1 MKVSFSAIQYWH
13 DNFLRDVD
21 VKGGLISIDDKHNM
35 KAKMTKKKVSEYIFI
50 IRDKKTLGTV
60 SFPGVRS
67 KDARRIHSN
76 NDIVNLKYKRNRIR

>member
-1 MKVSFSAIQYWH
+1 MKVGFSAIQYWH
-13 DNFLRDVD
+13 DNVLRDVD

-35 KAKMTKKKVSEYIFI
+35 KAKMTKKKFPNIYLLLEI
-50 IRDKKTLGTV
+50 KKTLGTV
-60 SFPGVRS
+60 PFPGVRS